1 VCSAHNIRTR
11 KWGAGWYVDMHV
23 HVAPEMTVKEGHDI
37 ASKVKRELLMQGLD
51 IIDVIVH
58 IEPADA
64 Y

>member
-1 VCSAHNIRTR
+1 
-11 KWGAGWYVDMHV
+11 MHV